1 MSEPTIWALALKAA
15 PIWYGVVK
23 EFLSERVAE
32 AGKDLIEEGIQE
44 GAKSGIIAAV
54 DRLRD
59 PEGKSFSE
67 AFEKASK
74 SFLARYELDRD
85 LAKAVI
91 GILHHAQE
99 KQLHELNRD
108 VLIATIFSDKPR
120 VAPIERY
127 CQRAIAFDQI
137 VAGSAETYSIPEVS
151 RAFRYFFEELQR
163 ELMLSEKWRD
173 VVVQFR
179 SLQLQA
185 KIAGEFDPLEMRRE
199 YLAYLRDRYQF
210 LDLKGFSPRV
220 SGRIISLRLT
230 EIFTDL
236 QLEEGRPYVSEYAE
250 DDLAMMSEKQF
261 FELDWERQLDL
272 LEKRYVRLEATK
284 PKVQLLK
291 LSDILTSRRVVILG
305 DPGSGKTTL
314 TRYLALVMAST
325 DYSRTGWAVEGL
337 LPVLV
342 RVSNYGRAL
351 EKDPTLHLVDY
362 ICQELT
368 SDFGPLLKQELEY
381 GQCLVM
387 LDGLDE
393 VAEVG
398 QRQRVAESIEDM
410 VATYGRNRFLVT
422 SRPIGYQSVQLAA
435 DFRHVTLRP
444 LTEEEQ
450 EQFVRL
456 WHKEIR
462 ARGAGKAEGAVWF
475 EEPEALIKALKTK
488 PSVAK
493 LAGNPLLLTIIV
505 LMYWHVSNPI
515 KSYLKSPIK
524 S

>member
-1 MSEPTIWALALKAA
+1 MSELTIWALALKTA

-23 EFLSERVAE
+23 GFLSERVAE
-32 AGKDLIEEGIQE
+32 AGKDLVEEGIQE

-85 LAKAVI
+85 LAGAVI
-91 GILHHAQE
+91 RILNHARE

-108 VLIATIFSDKPR
+108 VLISTIFSDKPR

-127 CQRAIAFDQI
+127 CQRVIAFDQI
-137 VAGSAETYSIPEVS
+137 IAGSVKTYSITEVS

-163 ELMLSEKWRD
+163 ELMLSERWRD

-220 SGRIISLRLT
+220 SGQIISLRLT
-230 EIFTDL
+230 GVFTDL
-236 QLEEGRPYVSEYAE
+236 QLEEGRPYVSKYAE
-250 DDLAMMSEKQF
+250 DDLAMMTEKQF
-261 FELDWERQLDL
+261 FELDWQRQLDL

-284 PKVQLLK
+284 PKVQLLR
-291 LSDILTSRRVVILG
+291 LYDVLTSRRVVILG

-314 TRYLALVMAST
+314 TRYLTLAMASN
-325 DYSRTGWAVEGL
+325 DYSRTGRVVEGL

-342 RVSNYGRAL
+342 RVAN
-351 EKDPTLHLVDY
+351 
-362 ICQELT
+362 
-368 SDFGPLLKQELEY
+368 
-381 GQCLVM
+381 
-387 LDGLDE
+387 
-393 VAEVG
+393 
-398 QRQRVAESIEDM
+398 
-410 VATYGRNRFLVT
+410 
-422 SRPIGYQSVQLAA
+422 
-435 DFRHVTLRP
+435 
-444 LTEEEQ
+444 
-450 EQFVRL
+450 
-456 WHKEIR
+456 
-462 ARGAGKAEGAVWF
+462 
-475 EEPEALIKALKTK
+475 
-488 PSVAK
+488 
-493 LAGNPLLLTIIV
+493 
-505 LMYWHVSNPI
+505 
-515 KSYLKSPIK
+515 
-524 S
+524 